1 MIHSLDNIS
10 IVDLAQ
16 SVKLG
21 EVASLLYRKQVA
33 YVGKFGQHE
42 HTTGKLIGE
51 AVNITADEINH
62 WATSVREQVADGVK
76 IPMQKTH
83 SPTTSPDEAY
93 GYVIDAEV
101 GPDDKGRYS
110 LFFIC
115 EFGDTEKA
123 KVAPVADCSVYQPPS
138 YANGVGKRYV
148 RPIRHLML
156 TTASTIPDMGKFV
169 ALSLIPDQ
177 GNAMNE
183 FLKNLALALGIT
195 VAEDATDE
203 SLSNLITAAYADTL
217 AKVNNLTAKVAE
229 VTGLLDAAKVQTA
242 ALSLPPVV
250 VSTQQNIRKARLDAM
265 VGHQI
270 SPAVRDSLVEMFNKP
285 SGVVALSLNE
295 DQTQVS
301 DEVFDGVVLAL
312 SLMPDTKI
320 LGTGLLNKGT
330 PKDPNKKRTFLDHV
344 KESVVTC
351 ADAK

>member
-83 SPTTSPDEAY
+83 NPTTSPDEAY

-115 EFGDTEKA
+115 EFGDAEKA

-177 GNAMNE
+177 GNIMNE

-195 VAEDATDE
+195 VADDATDE
-203 SLSNLITAAYADTL
+203 TLSSLITA
-217 AKVNNLTAKVAE
+217 KVTE
-229 VTGLLDAAKVQTA
+229 GTGLRNAAKVQTA

-250 VSTQQNIRKARLDAM
+250 VSTQQNIRKARLDAL
-265 VGHQI
+265 VGKQI

-285 SGVVALSLNE
+285 SGVVALSLSE
-295 DQTQVS
+295 DQTQVN

-320 LGTGLLNKGT
+320 LGTGLPNKGT
-330 PKDPNKKRTFLDHV
+330 PKDPNKKATILDHV
-344 KESVVTC
+344 KDTI
-351 ADAK
+351 AKDAK